1 LAVLRL
7 EVFSM
12 SEPQKTLVA
21 VLRRILEPV
30 VEREGCDLV
39 ALEILGSPGRALL
52 RVYIDRIGGVNVDV
66 CAKVSRAI
74 SPALDVE
81 DPFPGT
87 YDLEVSS
94 PGIERPLQREND
106 FRRFVGFGVKVKLAP
121 GPERRRYSGTLRG
134 LEDGHVLVEVQADC
148 QTHRLPFDQI
158 EKAHLDLDDEQ
169 FAQLEATNNPLA
181 SIGASHDQ

>member
-1 LAVLRL
+1 
-7 EVFSM
+7 M
-12 SEPQKTLVA
+12 SELQKALVPS
-21 VLRRILEPV
+21 LRRILEPV
-30 VEREGCDLV
+30 EEREGCDLV

-66 CAKVSRAI
+66 CARVSRAI

-106 FRRFVGFGVKVKLAP
+106 FRRFAGFGVKVKLAP
-121 GPERRRYSGTLRG
+121 GPERRRYSGLLPG
-134 LEDGHVLVEVQADC
+134 LEDGHVLVEADG
-148 QTHRLPFDQI
+148 QPHRLPFDQI

-181 SIGASHDQ
+181 SIGAPHDQ